1 MERLKPIIKG
11 VGLILCIFSILAF
24 TGCSKVNKENYDKI
38 KIGVEY
44 EKVVEILGE
53 PNTCEETI
61 LETKSCTWGSSE
73 KQIEIKFVGD
83 TVIWR
88 SSKGL

>member
-1 MERLKPIIKG
+1 MERVKPMINRI
-11 VGLILCIFSILAF
+11 GLTLCIFSILAF

>member
-1 MERLKPIIKG
+1 MERVKPMIKRI
-11 VGLILCIFSILAF
+11 GLAICIFSILALP
-24 TGCSKVNKENYDKI
+24 GCRKVNKENYDKI
-38 KIGVEY
+38 EIGGGY

-53 PNTCEETI
+53 PNTCEEAMPKM
-61 LETKSCTWGSSE
+61 KSCTWGSSE
-73 KQIEIKFVGD
+73 KQIEIKFVDD

>member
-1 MERLKPIIKG
+1 MERVKPMIKG
-11 VGLILCIFSILAF
+11 VGLVICIFSILAF

-38 KIGVEY
+38 KIGVDY

-53 PNTCEETI
+53 PNTSEETI

>member
-11 VGLILCIFSILAF
+11 VGLVICIFSILAF

-53 PNTCEETI
+53 PNTCEEAM
-61 LETKSCTWGSSE
+61 LKMRSCTWGSSE
-73 KQIEIKFVGD
+73 KQIEIKFIDD

>member
-1 MERLKPIIKG
+1 MERVKPMIKRI
-11 VGLILCIFSILAF
+11 GLTLCIFSILAF
-24 TGCSKVNKENYDKI
+24 AGCSKVNKENYDKI

-44 EKVVEILGE
+44 EKVVGILGE
-53 PNTCEETI
+53 PNTCEETM
-61 LETKSCTWGSSE
+61 LKTSSCMWGSSE